1 MKLKI
6 KDVPRI
12 FRPRKDKDIYISD
25 CGDIHLDPDEQVS
38 FVTASGKRHDFAA
51 KEWGFYATPSVNSR
65 LKNEGFKTALIVNTF
80 GQVYIMVVDTDKM
93 ELFEKYCEVEGQRIL
108 EWLDERELN
117 ND

>member
-6 KDVPRI
+6 KDIPRI

-25 CGDIHLDPDEQVS
+25 YGDIHLEPDEQVS

-80 GQVYIMVVDTDKM
+80 GQVYIMVVDINKM
-93 ELFEKYCEVEGQRIL
+93 ELFEKYCEVEEQQIL
-108 EWLDERELN
+108 EWLDERKLN